1 MPHTLNNFFLL
12 SMSILLNAMEK
23 TTKKFSFRAT
33 KKINWG
39 FRILKFHSFLSFEC
53 QKICISNQIN
63 ERNEWG
69 EKNWN
74 IYLCGKCKNAFLL
87 SILLPLLQ
95 SHSRPDIMQSHNQSL
110 HTVWY
115 SQSFFFSGNNWLG
128 NEWEIF
134 IDNLWWT
141 FYSTLLLLLSLQLN
155 NNNETT
161 WKTKKFMF
169 SCKTKQSLQHLLTLV
184 NKNQLNLNLKIYTQ
198 SRGKCNKSKTV
209 KD

>member
-1 MPHTLNNFFLL
+1 MNEGRKIEISISVGNAKMLFCFPSFFHFSNLTLVQTSCRVITSHFTQYDTLN
-12 SMSILLNAMEK
+12 
-23 TTKKFSFRAT
+23 
-33 KKINWG
+33 
-39 FRILKFHSFLSFEC
+39 
-53 QKICISNQIN
+53 
-63 ERNEWG
+63 
-69 EKNWN
+69 
-74 IYLCGKCKNAFLL
+74 
-87 SILLPLLQ
+87 P
-95 SHSRPDIMQSHNQSL
+95 
-110 HTVWY
+110 
-115 SQSFFFSGNNWLG
+115 FFFSGNNWLG